1 MDPIDIETLETPE
14 LRDPVLVEGLPGV
27 GHVGKLAAE
36 HLLEEFEST
45 LVRRVYADEFPP
57 QVNVDEDGVA
67 ALTAASFHA
76 VDLASPT
83 PTEVEDEDEDEE
95 GEEGEEADAEESEA
109 DDSAESHDDGG
120 AIADGGEDVEEDA
133 EEAAAEGDDEED
145 EAEAVGTVPTD
156 RDLLVLTG
164 NHQAQSN
171 AGHYRITEAFLEVAE
186 EFGVEEAY
194 ALGGVPTGELIEEH
208 NVLGAVSDKSMT
220 ASLRNAGVE
229 FRADE
234 PAGGIVGVSGL
245 LLGLGGRR
253 GHDVACLMGETSGY
267 LVDPKSAKAVLEV
280 LEQQLDFR
288 VDFAALEDRAEE
300 MEEVVGKIQ
309 QMQQEAGGGGMPSE
323 EELRYIG

>member
-1 MDPIDIETLETPE
+1 MDAIDIETLETPE

-57 QVNVDEDGVA
+57 QVDVDEDGVA
-67 ALTAASFHA
+67 SLTCASFHA
-76 VDLASPT
+76 VDLSSPT
-83 PTEVEDEDEDEE
+83 PTEIEDEGDDEADEE
-95 GEEGEEADAEESEA
+95 AEDAATDGGEAEDADAEEADTEDAASE
-109 DDSAESHDDGG
+109 
-120 AIADGGEDVEEDA
+120 EED
-133 EEAAAEGDDEED
+133 D
-145 EAEAVGTVPTD
+145 GTVPAD

-171 AGHYRITEAFLEVAE
+171 AGHYRITEAFLDVAE
-186 EFGVEEAY
+186 SFGVDEAY

-208 NVLGAVSDKSMT
+208 NVLGAVTDEAMT
-220 ASLRNAGVE
+220 DSLSAAGVE
-229 FRADE
+229 FRGDE

-267 LVDPKSAKAVLEV
+267 LVDPKSAKAVLDV
-280 LEQQLDFR
+280 LEQQLGFR
-288 VDFAALEDRAEE
+288 VDFAALEQRAEE

-309 QMQQEAGGGGMPSE
+309 QMQQQQEGGGMPSE